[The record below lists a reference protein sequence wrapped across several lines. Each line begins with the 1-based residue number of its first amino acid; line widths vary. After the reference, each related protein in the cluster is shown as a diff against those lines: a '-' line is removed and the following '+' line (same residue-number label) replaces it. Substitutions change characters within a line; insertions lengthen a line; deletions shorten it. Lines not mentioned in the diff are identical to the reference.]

1 MTPEHR
7 KFRASDA
14 KALLDNEIFKSAFKS
29 MGEYLEA
36 KALSC
41 DTDNKDITQRVVI
54 AKQILAGVKREIER
68 LVEDGIVADIQ
79 LAEIEQRKRMFRF
92 VR

>member
-14 KALLDNEIFKSAFKS
+14 KALLDNEMFKFAFAS

-36 KALSC
+36 RALSC
-41 DTDNKDITQRVVI
+41 DPDNKDATQRVVL

-68 LVEDGIVADIQ
+68 IVEDGTVADIQ
-79 LAEIEQRKRMFRF
+79 LAEIEQRKRLFRF
-92 VR
+92 AR

>member
-7 KFRASDA
+7 KFRAQDA
-14 KALLDNEIFKSAFKS
+14 QALLDNPILKDAFKA
-29 MGEYLEA
+29 MGEYLES

-41 DTDNKDITQRVVI
+41 DPDNKEITQRVVI
-54 AKQILAGVKREIER
+54 AKQVLAGIKREIER
-68 LVEDGIVADIQ
+68 LVDDGTVADIQ
-79 LAEIEQRKRMFRF
+79 MAEIEQRRHLFRF